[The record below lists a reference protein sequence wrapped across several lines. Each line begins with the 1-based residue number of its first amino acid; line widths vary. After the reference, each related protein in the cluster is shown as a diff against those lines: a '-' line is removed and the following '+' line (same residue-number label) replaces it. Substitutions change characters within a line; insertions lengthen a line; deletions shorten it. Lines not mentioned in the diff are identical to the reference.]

1 MIQQRTLLRAAPIAL
16 LFAISSCSTTDTT
29 SVQGVDAGTGT
40 VTNAPQDKPQD
51 IRAQRR
57 TFLVG
62 KLLRD
67 AEQERKNGNLELAQV
82 LLLEAY
88 KEDPGNREVQ
98 RRLVNL
104 RAEMGLAPGT
114 AGVFGPAMERLVAM
128 RHQQALAIVT
138 QMIQKGRQLTDELN
152 FDMAIQQYRSALLRI
167 DALSAMDWGDT
178 ESQVRNLL
186 EDAYSRRT
194 AHEVEMANAQDNEA
208 RLRLRE
214 AEARE
219 HARMVASVNRKLELS
234 QKAFIRKFFKESQ
247 RLASMALEEDANNI
261 LAKDLYNA
269 ATKAM
274 RSAYQDRY
282 YQEKSLEYLKLAE
295 AREHLLSPQTELMR
309 VDPAQWRLALER
321 GGRKLPGTGA
331 LPEDAALAKRIREAT
346 VGPISFTP
354 DGNGPYLDAY
364 KLLDNMTKVPI
375 IVSPDGN
382 TIITD
387 EDLNLEM
394 NLVSPTSLKNLLDHM
409 AGRSEN
415 LAWTIR
421 NGVVVITTK
430 AKAGGNNVLVTHDIR
445 NLIFPI
451 TEFLPPSIKDIPTAE
466 AEPSSPRTGGE
477 SDERVAYIELD
488 ALVNN
493 LKSSTDPTYWD
504 GESGA
509 VIDPVEGGYLLV
521 KANPEMQHAVAAFLD
536 DMDRFSTAVVTI
548 ETKFLTL
555 NENFLQEVGI
565 DFRGTG
571 GAGNKGTVAKLDDI
585 TNGADDNASRG
596 LDNSGTADPAASP
609 NSGFFYD
616 DGGDGDFR
624 GRSENFFQD
633 NLGKILTPT
642 GGLTAAFTFLN
653 DLQMNMI
660 FRAVEKN
667 EHAQMV
673 NAQTVTVL
681 NNNRANVSVINQTSY
696 VRDFDVEVAQA
707 SFIADPKIDVIHDGV
722 VLDVRPII
730 RHDRRSVT
738 LVLQPTVAELQRP
751 IPQFTTSLAG
761 STLPVT
767 LQLPVLTVRS
777 FATTA
782 QVPDGGTVLIGGLRT
797 ILSRERRAE
806 IPILAKIPIISFFFK
821 QEGVIDESSSLMVMV
836 KAQITDVV
844 DKMNAFEG
852 K

>member
-1 MIQQRTLLRAAPIAL
+1 
-16 LFAISSCSTTDTT
+16 
-29 SVQGVDAGTGT
+29 
-40 VTNAPQDKPQD
+40 
-51 IRAQRR
+51 
-57 TFLVG
+57 
-62 KLLRD
+62 
-67 AEQERKNGNLELAQV
+67 
-82 LLLEAY
+82 
-88 KEDPGNREVQ
+88 
-98 RRLVNL
+98 
-104 RAEMGLAPGT
+104 
-114 AGVFGPAMERLVAM
+114 
-128 RHQQALAIVT
+128 
-138 QMIQKGRQLTDELN
+138 
-152 FDMAIQQYRSALLRI
+152 
-167 DALSAMDWGDT
+167 
-178 ESQVRNLL
+178 
-186 EDAYSRRT
+186 
-194 AHEVEMANAQDNEA
+194 
-208 RLRLRE
+208 
-214 AEARE
+214 
-219 HARMVASVNRKLELS
+219 
-234 QKAFIRKFFKESQ
+234 
-247 RLASMALEEDANNI
+247 
-261 LAKDLYNA
+261 
-269 ATKAM
+269 
-274 RSAYQDRY
+274 
-282 YQEKSLEYLKLAE
+282 
-295 AREHLLSPQTELMR
+295 
-309 VDPAQWRLALER
+309 
-321 GGRKLPGTGA
+321 
-331 LPEDAALAKRIREAT
+331 
-346 VGPISFTP
+346 
-354 DGNGPYLDAY
+354 
-364 KLLDNMTKVPI
+364 
-375 IVSPDGN
+375 
-382 TIITD
+382 
-387 EDLNLEM
+387 
-394 NLVSPTSLKNLLDHM
+394 
-409 AGRSEN
+409 
-415 LAWTIR
+415 
-421 NGVVVITTK
+421 
-430 AKAGGNNVLVTHDIR
+430 
-445 NLIFPI
+445 
-451 TEFLPPSIKDIPTAE
+451 
-466 AEPSSPRTGGE
+466 
-477 SDERVAYIELD
+477 
-488 ALVNN
+488 
-493 LKSSTDPTYWD
+493 
-504 GESGA
+504 
-509 VIDPVEGGYLLV
+509 
-521 KANPEMQHAVAAFLD
+521 MQHAVAAFLD

-548 ETKFLTL
+548 ETKFLTI

-596 LDNSGTADPAASP
+596 LDSTATGDPAASP

-633 NLGKILTPT
+633 SLGKILTPT

-751 IPQFTTSLAG
+751 IPLFTTSLAG